1 MTEEVVLNDQVESQD
16 TPATDPDND
25 ITTWKKRLAGKD
37 QALTATKKQL
47 DEIKAE
53 YDKVQAW
60 KLQMEEAS
68 LTEFERAQR
77 RIATLEQELKATR
90 EAEQRER
97 LAKEYPTY
105 VQFAETTKELSVEER
120 AKQFEELLKTG
131 GAPKQEFTDPNKP
144 AKAAPSTGKKRS
156 SEDIV
161 RDIAALGNPWGE

>member
-1 MTEEVVLNDQVESQD
+1 MTDEVVLNDQDQSQVE
-16 TPATDPDND
+16 PATDQDND

-47 DEIKAE
+47 DDIKAE
-53 YDKVQAW
+53 YEKVQTW

-90 EAEQRER
+90 ESEQRER
-97 LAKEYPTY
+97 LAKEYPAY
-105 VQFAETTKELSVEER
+105 VQFTEKTKELSAEAR
-120 AKQFEELLKTG
+120 AKEFEELLKTG
-131 GAPKQEFTDPNKP
+131 GAPRQEFTDPNKP
-144 AKAAPSTGKKRS
+144 AKQVASAGKKRS

-161 RDIAALGNPWGE
+161 KDIAALGNPWGE